1 MKSNSTRQNFHLGA
15 WELCEDVSLQG
26 EDAQNEGPVAQQE
39 PEQMDRMDG
48 YLESDFKGP
57 WAKALLDST
66 STDEQNLVSWL
77 LKWCPQIS
85 IKHQF
90 LAELSVS

>member
-26 EDAQNEGPVAQQE
+26 EDAQTEGPVAQQE

-48 YLESDFKGP
+48 YLKSDFKGP
-57 WAKALLDST
+57 
-66 STDEQNLVSWL
+66 
-77 LKWCPQIS
+77 
-85 IKHQF
+85 
-90 LAELSVS
+90 

>member
-26 EDAQNEGPVAQQE
+26 EDAQNEGLVAQQE

-48 YLESDFKGP
+48 YLKSDFKGP
-57 WAKALLDST
+57 
-66 STDEQNLVSWL
+66 
-77 LKWCPQIS
+77 
-85 IKHQF
+85 
-90 LAELSVS
+90 